1 MDIEDLVKKSKEFG
15 LYKVP
20 DPKPIQAQKQILEI
34 LNCKPD
40 RCFQTKELNA
50 ILKHD
55 GIRTPSSGILTRL
68 VNQGKCEQV
77 KLGVYRAKPHHVCR
91 QSLLEKIKLILQKIF

>member
-1 MDIEDLVKKSKEFG
+1 MDIEDLIKKSKEFG
-15 LYKVP
+15 FDKIP

-34 LNCKPD
+34 LNCKPN

-50 ILKHD
+50 ILKYN

-68 VNQGKCEQV
+68 ANQGKCEQV
-77 KLGVYRAKPHHVCR
+77 KPGVCRAKPQHVR
-91 QSLLEKIKLILQKIF
+91 QQFLLEKIKLILRKIF